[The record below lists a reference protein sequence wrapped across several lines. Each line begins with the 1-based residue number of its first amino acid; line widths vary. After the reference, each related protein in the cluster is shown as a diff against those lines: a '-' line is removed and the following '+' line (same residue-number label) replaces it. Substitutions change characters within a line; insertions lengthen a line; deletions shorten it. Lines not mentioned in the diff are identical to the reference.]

1 MYRLPQKNRDLQRL
15 ARQRDVMRVL
25 GCLLWIA
32 LWVGG
37 AISYNANHQTY
48 PPHRRIIGWKMLLL
62 CLIAAATGFLI
73 FRCWKIFSTRT
84 ISGVIL
90 SSGISRSYS
99 ASSDAGRAGTDY
111 DFRINTALTIQT
123 DDKKKCRLCF
133 EQKNG
138 FYSYYHEGERIVRFH
153 GLPYPINLDPNAPHG
168 YVCAACGFHTDQYVS
183 PCEHCHHT
191 LIDPK
196 DLVE

>member
-15 ARQRDVMRVL
+15 ALRRDVTRVL

-62 CLIAAATGFLI
+62 CLIAATTGFI
-73 FRCWKIFSTRT
+73 MFRCWKLLCTRT
-84 ISGVIL
+84 ISGEIL

-99 ASSDAGRAGTDY
+99 ASADAGRVGPDY
-111 DFRINTALTIQT
+111 DFRINTALKLRT
-123 DDKKKCRLCF
+123 DDGKVRRLRF

-138 FYSYYHEGERIVRFH
+138 FYRYYHEGERIVRFH
-153 GLPYPINLDPNAPHG
+153 GLPYPINLSPNAPHG
-168 YVCAACGFHTDQYVS
+168 YVCAACGFHSDQYIKQ
-183 PCEHCHHT
+183 CDRCCHSM
-191 LIDPK
+191 IDPK
-196 DLVE
+196 DLNI